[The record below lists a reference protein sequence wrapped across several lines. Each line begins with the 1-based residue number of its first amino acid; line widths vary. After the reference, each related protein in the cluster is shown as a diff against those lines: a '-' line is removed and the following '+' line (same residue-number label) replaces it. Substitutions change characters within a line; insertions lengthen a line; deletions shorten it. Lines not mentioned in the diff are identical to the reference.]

1 MGKERIKPEK
11 RFEPCPITKTN
22 SGIPIQKLYRPE
34 NIEDMDYQRDLG
46 NPGEYP
52 FTRGIWSD
60 MYRGKLWT
68 KRVFTGLGLPSDTNK
83 RWKYLIEHGE
93 TGLYWQ
99 SDAPTGH
106 GVDADHPLGEYNAG
120 VTGISFCM
128 LKDFYDYFD
137 GISTEDI
144 SLSQNTPTMAGPV
157 IYSGYI
163 TYAED
168 MGYDLKKLSGSFIN
182 EYLFSALTMFDI
194 GHFPEELSVKL
205 STDVIEH
212 SIKHTPRLHPLA
224 PNPYNLAD
232 FGANV
237 IQEIAFTVAIIREYI
252 DGMIDRGYHIDDFA
266 PRVNVFGCS
275 CDIDFFEEIAKFRA
289 TRKLWSKLM
298 KEKYGAKDPKSMRLY
313 LSAHTEGESLTVVQP
328 VNNIIRTTLQSLA
341 CVLGGL
347 QSFDPCGYAE
357 PHHILTE
364 AEALTCLNIHHI
376 LSHESGVAATADPLG
391 GSYYVEWMTSKIE
404 QEMWKLVD
412 ELETRGGALKA
423 LAWMREELVK
433 ESGKRQKEL
442 QTKER
447 YLVGV
452 NEFKV
457 PEEREVKID
466 MEEYRPPED
475 QIKIAETRANQ
486 VRRFKAERDKK
497 KTKDALESLR
507 NEAGKGEK
515 HNLIPA
521 IKSAL
526 RADATL
532 GEIIGVIRMAN
543 GYDYDPY
550 KMIQYPFSC

>member
-1 MGKERIKPEK
+1 MKKESIRPKK
-11 RFEPCPITKTN
+11 RFEPCPITKTL
-22 SGIPIQKLYRPE
+22 SGIPIQKLYSPE
-34 NIEDMDYQRDLG
+34 NTKEINYQRDLG

-52 FTRGIWSD
+52 FTRGIWGD

-106 GVDADHPLGEYNAG
+106 GLDADHPLGEYNAG

-128 LKDFYDYFD
+128 LRDFYDYFD
-137 GISTEDI
+137 GISPEEI

-157 IYSGYI
+157 IYAGFI
-163 TYAED
+163 TYAKD

-182 EYLFSALTMFDI
+182 EYLFSALTMFNI

-212 SIKHTPRLHPLA
+212 SIKNTPKLHPLA

-252 DGMIDRGYHIDDFA
+252 DRMIDRGYNIDDFA

-275 CDIDFFEEIAKFRA
+275 CDIDLFEEIAKFRA
-289 TRKLWSKLM
+289 TRMLWAKLM
-298 KEKYGAKDPKSMRLY
+298 KEKYKAKNPKSMRLY
-313 LSAHTEGESLTVVQP
+313 LSAHTEGDSLTVVQP
-328 VNNIIRTTLQSLA
+328 VNNIIRITLQSLA

-357 PHHILTE
+357 PHHLLTE

-376 LSHESGVAATADPLG
+376 LSHETGVAATADPLG
-391 GSYYVEWMTSKIE
+391 GSYYIEWMTSKIE
-404 QEMWKLVD
+404 EEMWKLVD
-412 ELETRGGALKA
+412 EMEKRGGALKA
-423 LAWMREELVK
+423 IGWMREELVK
-433 ESGKRQKEL
+433 ESKKRQEEL
-442 QTKER
+442 ETKER
-447 YLVGV
+447 YLIGV
-452 NEFKV
+452 NEFIV
-457 PEEREVKID
+457 PKEREVKID
-466 MEEYRPPED
+466 MEKYRPQKG
-475 QIKIAETRANQ
+475 QIKVAEERANQ
-486 VRRFKAERDKK
+486 VRKFKAKRDKN
-497 KTKDALESLR
+497 KTKSSLENLR
-507 NEAGKGEK
+507 SEAEKGEK
-515 HNLIPA
+515 HNLIPV
-521 IKSAL
+521 INKAL

-550 KMIQYPFSC
+550 KMIKYPF

>member
-1 MGKERIKPEK
+1 
-11 RFEPCPITKTN
+11 
-22 SGIPIQKLYRPE
+22 
-34 NIEDMDYQRDLG
+34 
-46 NPGEYP
+46 
-52 FTRGIWSD
+52 
-60 MYRGKLWT
+60 
-68 KRVFTGLGLPSDTNK
+68 
-83 RWKYLIEHGE
+83 
-93 TGLYWQ
+93 
-99 SDAPTGH
+99 
-106 GVDADHPLGEYNAG
+106 GV
-120 VTGISFCM
+120 GISFCM